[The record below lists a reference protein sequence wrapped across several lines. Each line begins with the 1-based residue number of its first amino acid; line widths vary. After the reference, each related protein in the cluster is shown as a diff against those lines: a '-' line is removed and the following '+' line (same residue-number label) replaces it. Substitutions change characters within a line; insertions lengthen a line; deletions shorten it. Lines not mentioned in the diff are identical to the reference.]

1 MILHRVLQQQKMK
14 NKLVTSRDFQQK
26 LITTWTSCVVFMVQG
41 SLNLVTMNHVLIAL
55 KVSVASALTYL
66 VLVPLL
72 KVYKPFMQSVLLV
85 GIVTIV
91 DWQTHP
97 SHFGGEMSEA
107 IATAITAGILSY
119 IAALL
124 SLSKE

>member
-1 MILHRVLQQQKMK
+1 MTKMK
-14 NKLVTSRDFQQK
+14 TKLPTSKDFQQK

-41 SLNLVTMNHVLIAL
+41 SLNLVTLNHVLIAL